1 MSGREGDCGFFHL
14 QFERICTHTCMY
26 LMQTCKVPSTHTKIM
41 ILCHFISFLLTPV
54 SFIFAVVIEVCFV
67 KNCLKRLRRADEGK
81 WRRSRSPPIWSLD
94 SVSRAATH
102 QKAE

>member
-1 MSGREGDCGFFHL
+1 MSGRERDYGFFHL

-26 LMQTCKVPSTHTKIM
+26 LMQRCKVPSTHRKIR
-41 ILCHFISFLLTPV
+41 ILCRFISFLLTPV

-67 KNCLKRLRRADEGK
+67 KNCLIWLRRADEGK
-81 WRRSRSPPIWSLD
+81 WRRCRSPLIWSLD

-102 QKAE
+102 QEAE